1 MFRSRGGRRTA
12 WLTWQLQFDTLINKY
27 TKNES
32 DQIYN
37 KGYKVDYLLQR
48 SVETLTKKVVSIEF
62 EGKKYVLPDELTL
75 ESFLSSLGFDD
86 NDFVLIRPTK
96 DGLSLMLK

>member
-1 MFRSRGGRRTA
+1 M
-12 WLTWQLQFDTLINKY
+12 
-27 TKNES
+27 
-32 DQIYN
+32 
-37 KGYKVDYLLQR
+37 
-48 SVETLTKKVVSIEF
+48 ETLTKKVVSIEF

-86 NDFVLIRPTK
+86 NDLVLIRPTK